1 MRFYGLKKETLGAKM
16 KIASFDIGLKTC
28 SVAVETYPE
37 TTDLKAPS
45 SKYLKT
51 GEATD
56 AMKTFVNE
64 VGKLGSISH
73 LEKRELGDKKSYF
86 AGAAFHNLYAWI
98 KEMDAHIRDTD
109 IVLIEQQMKI
119 NNIALALMHHLHA
132 YLLIHYP
139 QKKVVLYPSKNKT
152 RVLGAPLKVETQ
164 VTSKTSE
171 KKISKK
177 QQTQAS
183 LAEMKEAE
191 TQEAPVSIKTKLTK
205 VTKYQRKKWSTDCAN
220 QLLQD
225 RKDERW
231 HTYIFQTNK
240 SKKDD
245 LSDVIMQTLSYMV
258 TKYL

>member
-1 MRFYGLKKETLGAKM
+1 M

-28 SVAVETYPE
+28 SVAVETYPD
-37 TTDLKAPS
+37 TTELKPPTV
-45 SKYLKT
+45 KYVKN

-56 AMKTFVNE
+56 PMKTFVND
-64 VGKLGSISH
+64 VGKLGVINH

-86 AGAAFHNLYAWI
+86 AGAAFHNLYAWV
-98 KEMDAHIRDTD
+98 KEMDSFIRDVD

-152 RVLGAPLKVETQ
+152 RVLGAPLKVEKP
-164 VTSKTSE
+164 VGAKGD
-171 KKISKK
+171 KKKSAIATLTEMK
-177 QQTQAS
+177 QQEEQT
-183 LAEMKEAE
+183 L
-191 TQEAPVSIKTKLTK
+191 PKTKLTK

-258 TKYL
+258 TKYLSL